1 MTDLKN
7 EVREL
12 AIDEMTIDELD
23 MVSGG
28 GIIKNLIAW
37 YNTTQKLIDVVNTMP
52 LGTTLK

>member
-37 YNTTQKLIDVVNTMP
+37 YNTTQKLIDVVKTMP
-52 LGTTLK
+52 LGTTLN